1 MQTLYIAEKPDIANA
16 IAGYLWPSGGYKKGT
31 GFYRK
36 DDTIVSWAIGHL
48 LELATPEAYDRRYAR
63 WIHYR
68 IFPQV
73 WQHKVITRS
82 AAQFKVLAGLLK
94 TADVVVHA
102 GDPDREG
109 QLLIEEILR
118 YCNYRGS
125 VRRLLINAKDDVSM
139 KRAFE
144 SIEDNANYENLY
156 AAGLAREQADWLVG
170 INLTRCYTTNA
181 SKFSPGAVWN
191 IGRVKVPTLALV
203 VNREKEIRN
212 FTVRKYYELQAA
224 FTKEGIRFTALW
236 QPEEEKIAKM
246 AQRVAPDHAEAG
258 LNVNGV
264 AKEAAAVANED
275 KANKSSD
282 ATGLIF
288 DEEGR
293 LSDRQIAEA
302 VREKVLPADGIVQK
316 VTRKKGTEAPSLP
329 YSLDTLQV
337 EANARFGIS
346 PKLTLSTVQ
355 SLYEKKFVSYPRS
368 DCNYIPRAQHKDAPR
383 ILKKLATRNVKG
395 AEKADPKLYS
405 RAWNDKKVTAH
416 HAIIPTGE
424 IPQQLSATEEKIYNM
439 IAERYVMQFYPPCE
453 FETITF
459 EILLAD
465 ELFKGSGK
473 VILKPGFKAVFGGHG
488 KAKGNKGT
496 VPYGISGDGPAD
508 KNEATSSAPD
518 QSALLSEGI
527 APSSAK
533 SKRKT
538 AARDDGGQESD
549 KEKEE
554 ENFSLPNLTKGENL
568 GKPDAVD
575 LLEKETKPPKRFTE
589 GTLLAAMA
597 NIYRFMDPKN
607 PNREKLKEV
616 KGIGTPATRDT
627 IISEL
632 QGIRGNKQTRMPFM
646 EKVKKELVPT
656 ELGFRLID
664 NVDASLTKPDTTAE
678 MEFALAEIA
687 AGEGSVEKFKKDI
700 YDTIDRNITYAEA
713 HQFPGY
719 ELVTCPL
726 CNTGTLMK
734 HFSPKT
740 KKAFFVCANKAC
752 VSPTTGKP
760 VYYDVDKQGQ
770 PVLKQPEAAPAKPCT
785 CPVCGK
791 ETLNRHY
798 SAKTKQYFYVCDD
811 KTCVSPVTKK
821 TVFYAVDKDGNPV
834 IERCPKDNAILEKK
848 KSRYGF
854 FWACPQCRTIYKDS
868 KGRPDLQNKN

>member
-31 GFYRK
+31 GFYQK
-36 DDTIVSWAIGHL
+36 DDTVVSWAVGHL
-48 LELATPEAYDRRYAR
+48 LELATPEAYDKRYAN
-63 WIHYR
+63 WKNYR
-68 IFPQV
+68 IFPAV
-73 WQHKVITRS
+73 WKHEVISRS
-82 AAQFKVLAGLLK
+82 SAQFKVVAGLLK

-109 QLLIEEILR
+109 QLLIEEILH
-118 YCNYRGS
+118 YCNYRGK
-125 VRRLLINAKDDVSM
+125 VQRLLINAKDDVSM

-144 SIEDNANYENLY
+144 TIEDNAKYENLY
-156 AAGLAREQADWLVG
+156 AAGLARQQADWLVG
-170 INLTRCYTTNA
+170 INLTRCYTTYA

-203 VNREKEIRN
+203 VNREKEILN
-212 FTVRKYYELQAA
+212 FKVRKYYELKAA
-224 FTKEGIRFTALW
+224 FTKDKIRFTALW
-236 QPEEEKIAKM
+236 QPDEEKIVEM
-246 AQRVAPDHAEAG
+246 AQLVTPGHE
-258 LNVNGV
+258 
-264 AKEAAAVANED
+264 KAANNAN
-275 KANKSSD
+275 N
-282 ATGLIF
+282 LVF

-293 LSDRQIAEA
+293 LLDKGIAEA

-316 VTRKKGTEAPSLP
+316 VTRKKGTEAPPLP

-346 PKLTLSTVQ
+346 PKLALSTVQ

-368 DCNYIPRAQHKDAPR
+368 DCNYIPWAQHKDAPR
-383 ILKKLATRNVKG
+383 ILRKLASRIVRG
-395 AEKADPKLYS
+395 AEQADPALRS

-424 IPQQLSATEEKIYNM
+424 IPQQLSATEEKIYTM

-465 ELFKGSGK
+465 ELFKGNGK
-473 VILKPGFKAVFGGHG
+473 VILKPGFKAVFGSR
-488 KAKGNKGT
+488 KSET
-496 VPYGISGDGPAD
+496 E
-508 KNEATSSAPD
+508 NE
-518 QSALLSEGI
+518 G
-527 APSSAK
+527 
-533 SKRKT
+533 
-538 AARDDGGQESD
+538 
-549 KEKEE
+549 
-554 ENFSLPNLTKGENL
+554 ENLSLPNLVKGENL
-568 GKPDAVD
+568 GRPDAVD

-632 QGIRGNKQTRMPFM
+632 QGIRNNKKTQMPFM
-646 EKVKKELVPT
+646 EKEKKELVPT
-656 ELGFRLID
+656 ELGFQLID
-664 NVDASLTKPDTTAE
+664 NVDVTLTKPDATAE
-678 MEFALAEIA
+678 MEFALTEIA
-687 AGEGSVEKFKKDI
+687 MGKGSVEKFTQEI
-700 YDTIDRNITYAEA
+700 YDTIDRNIAYAEA

-719 ELVTCPL
+719 KMVTCPL
-726 CNTGTLMK
+726 CKTGHLAK
-734 HFSPKT
+734 HFSLKT
-740 KKAFFVCANKAC
+740 KKAFFVCDNKDC
-752 VSPTTGKP
+752 VSPVTGKP
-760 VYYDVDKQGQ
+760 VYYDVDKNGQ
-770 PVLKQPEAAPAKPCT
+770 PVMKQKEEMPAKPFV

-791 ETLNRHY
+791 ETLKRHY

-811 KTCVSPVTKK
+811 KKCVSLVTKK
-821 TVFYAVDKDGNPV
+821 TVFYAVDKEGNPV
-834 IERCPKDNAILEKK
+834 IERCPKDQAVLEKK

-854 FWACPQCRTIYKDS
+854 FWSCPQCRKIYKDN
-868 KGRPDLQNKN
+868 KGKPKL

>member
-16 IAGYLWPSGGYKKGT
+16 IADYLWPSGGYKKCT
-31 GFYRK
+31 GYYRK
-36 DDTIVSWAIGHL
+36 DDTIVSWAVGHL
-48 LELATPEAYDRRYAR
+48 LELATPEEYEKRYAN
-63 WIHYR
+63 WKNYR
-68 IFPQV
+68 IFPGI
-73 WQHKVITRS
+73 WKHDVITKS
-82 AAQFKVLAGLLK
+82 AAQFKVVSGLLK
-94 TADVVVHA
+94 TADVVIHA

-109 QLLIEEILR
+109 QLLIEEILH
-118 YCNYRGS
+118 YCNYEGK
-125 VRRLLINAKDDVSM
+125 VQRLLINAKDDVSM

-144 SIEDNANYENLY
+144 TVEDNAKYENLY
-156 AAGLAREQADWLVG
+156 AAGLARQQADWLVG

-203 VNREKEIRN
+203 VNREKEIQS
-212 FTVRKYYELQAA
+212 FKVRKYYELKAA

-236 QPEEEKIAKM
+236 QPDEKKTA
-246 AQRVAPDHAEAG
+246 
-258 LNVNGV
+258 L
-264 AKEAAAVANED
+264 
-275 KANKSSD
+275 
-282 ATGLIF
+282 

-293 LSDRQIAEA
+293 LLDKQVADA

-316 VTRKKGTEAPSLP
+316 VTRKKGTEAPPLP

-346 PKLTLSTVQ
+346 PKQALSMVQ
-355 SLYEKKFVSYPRS
+355 SLYEKKYVSYPRS
-368 DCNYIPRAQHKDAPR
+368 DCNYIPRAQHKDAFR
-383 ILKKLATRNVKG
+383 ILNRLASRNVRG
-395 AEKADPKLYS
+395 AAGADVSLFS

-424 IPQQLSATEEKIYNM
+424 IPLQLSATEEKIYTM

-459 EILLAD
+459 EIMLAD

-473 VILKPGFKAVFGGHG
+473 VILKPGFKAVFGGQG
-488 KAKGNKGT
+488 KT
-496 VPYGISGDGPAD
+496 
-508 KNEATSSAPD
+508 TSA
-518 QSALLSEGI
+518 G
-527 APSSAK
+527 
-533 SKRKT
+533 RTT
-538 AARDDGGQESD
+538 AAASGEEAVLSAAGRKKKVTGEDNAQDGETETQAD
-549 KEKEE
+549 
-554 ENFSLPNLTKGENL
+554 ENLSLPNLSKGENL

-607 PNREKLKEV
+607 PNRDKLKEV

-632 QGIRGNKQTRMPFM
+632 QGIRGNRQTQMPFM

-656 ELGFRLID
+656 ELGFQLID
-664 NVDASLTKPDTTAE
+664 NVDVTLTKPDTTAE

-687 AGEGSVEKFKKDI
+687 AGEGSVEKFRQDV
-700 YDTIDRNITYAEA
+700 YDTIDRNIAYAEA

-719 ELVTCPL
+719 IMEKCPL
-726 CNTGTLMK
+726 CKTGNLVK
-734 HFSPKT
+734 HFSRKT
-740 KKAFFVCANKAC
+740 KKAFFVCDNQAC
-752 VSPTTGKP
+752 VSPATGKP
-760 VYYDVDKQGQ
+760 VYYDVDKNGQ
-770 PVLKQPEAAPAKPCT
+770 PVMKRQEETPVQTFT

-798 SAKTKQYFYVCDD
+798 SPKTKQYFYVCDD
-811 KTCVSPVTKK
+811 KTCVSPLTKK
-821 TVFYAVDKDGNPV
+821 TVFYAVDREGNPV
-834 IERCPKDNAILEKK
+834 IEHCPQDNAVLEKK
-848 KSRYGF
+848 KGRYGF
-854 FWACPQCRTIYKDS
+854 FWSCPQCRTIYKDS
-868 KGRPDLQNKN
+868 KGRPKL